1 MGLRWD
7 GFVETFTG
15 FTESG
20 AVEIKAGLM
29 KRQLSSNNAMD
40 QGKAAEQVFFIY
52 IYSRSMA
59 GIVLRYF

>member
-1 MGLRWD
+1 M
-7 GFVETFTG
+7 ETFTG

>member
-1 MGLRWD
+1 MWRLSQDLQKG
-7 GFVETFTG
+7 
-15 FTESG
+15 G

-40 QGKAAEQVFFIY
+40 QGKAAELGFLY
-52 IYSRSMA
+52 IYSRSIA